1 MGVGLT
7 FVLVGLLLDTKQ
19 FLPSQKPF
27 MIGSAFLHREELKAE
42 GDGTDS

>member
-7 FVLVGLLLDTKQ
+7 LVSIGLLLDTKQ

-27 MIGSAFLHREELKAE
+27 MIGSAFLLTEELKAE
-42 GDGTDS
+42 CDGTE